1 MAYSSLTQW
10 ETARQGWEIEGKA
23 MYDEYGNFYEDEIP
37 VSSIASGFGFDSDD
51 EFNDYCD
58 EMDLAASDD

>member
-1 MAYSSLTQW
+1 
-10 ETARQGWEIEGKA
+10 
-23 MYDEYGNFYEDEIP
+23 MYDDCDYYEEYP

-58 EMDLAASDD
+58 EMERDAEACERD